1 MKKVSLLVVLS
12 MLVAAVA
19 LVTAGGALADH
30 DPPDGSAVAPVFVPG
45 KVSNDCAGG
54 TKLDGS
60 EDGGPTGDL
69 DSGVYV
75 FSIGGFTFN
84 LQITVV
90 QTAMGPT
97 FTFQSLDP
105 SEFLTGIYVK
115 GGPNGS
121 NFYDYSGQ
129 PGGGLGHD
137 DGLHSPLNSNSG
149 KWYGLS
155 HICFFAD
162 KK

>member
-1 MKKVSLLVVLS
+1 

-19 LVTAGGALADH
+19 LVTTGGALADH
-30 DPPDGSAVAPVFVPG
+30 SPPDGAAVTPDFIAG
-45 KVSNDCAGG
+45 KVSNECAGG

-69 DSGVYV
+69 DSGMYV
-75 FSIGGFTFN
+75 FTIGSFTFN

-90 QTAMGPT
+90 QTASGPT

-105 SEFLTGIYVK
+105 SEFITGIYVK

-121 NFYDYSGQ
+121 NFYDYVNWDGA
-129 PGGGLGHD
+129 GADGIGHD
-137 DGLHSPLNSNSG
+137 DGLHSPLNSNNG